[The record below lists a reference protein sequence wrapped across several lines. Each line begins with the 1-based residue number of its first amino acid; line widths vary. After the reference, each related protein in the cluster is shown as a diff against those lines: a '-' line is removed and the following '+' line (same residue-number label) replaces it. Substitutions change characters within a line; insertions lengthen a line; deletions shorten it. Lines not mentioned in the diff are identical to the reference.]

1 VVCNTHEGDYKFIHT
16 VSWKNP
22 KGIDNLGD
30 LSEDRIILK
39 FMLKK
44 WREVVDWIQLAQ
56 WRSGNLL
63 KTCYELSSPH
73 DVTIQTTRTG
83 TFTAVKASI
92 FVLGTYPP
100 KVSWVRFPARVGIYL
115 ITAMFGPPLGLKR
128 EADLEKVW
136 ICTRG
141 HVTPSWHFI

>member
-83 TFTAVKASI
+83 TFTAVKASNPAFHVHVQMNSGI
-92 FVLGTYPP
+92 QIQMTENLPHDHDTLSCTVL
-100 KVSWVRFPARVGIYL
+100 
-115 ITAMFGPPLGLKR
+115 
-128 EADLEKVW
+128 
-136 ICTRG
+136 
-141 HVTPSWHFI
+141 